1 MPANLTRMAKCLT
14 LNLPEGWE
22 DATHLH
28 ENATF
33 SFRRALPRST
43 GLLQVMIAEYQ
54 GGEPPNPTEADL
66 IDFAV
71 GAGNENHG
79 GEMVST
85 FSGSHKL
92 GVFGSAVFIGR
103 NEQQSN
109 YFQVWFLSNSY
120 DLVYVIFESPQAPGD
135 EELAEAQAIVGQ
147 LGFQ

>member
-1 MPANLTRMAKCLT
+1 MLPTPAKLDRMAKCLT
-14 LNLPEGWE
+14 VNLPEGWE
-22 DATHLH
+22 DATHLY

-33 SFRRALPRST
+33 SFRRALPSST

-92 GVFGSAVFIGR
+92 GVFWLFCLHRPQRTAVKLLPSLVPF
-103 NEQQSN
+103 EQ
-109 YFQVWFLSNSY
+109 L
-120 DLVYVIFESPQAPGD
+120 
-135 EELAEAQAIVGQ
+135 
-147 LGFQ
+147 